1 MSDNALRKLL
11 IDAKEGEEAAMLTLI
26 DKYRGM
32 IKLNAIYNGEINED
46 LEQDIICK
54 VIEAIYDFNL

>member
-1 MSDNALRKLL
+1 MSDNVLRKLL

>member
-1 MSDNALRKLL
+1 MSDIILRKLL
-11 IDAKEGEEAAMLTLI
+11 IDAKAGNEEAMLTLI

-32 IKLNAIYNGEINED
+32 IKLNATYNGEIDED

-54 VIEAIYDFNL
+54 VIEAIYDFDL